1 MLMRAPLLALLALP
15 AVVAG
20 PAAGATL
27 DALVRT
33 AAGKPLPDA
42 AVVLEPFAP
51 AAAPKNRA
59 RAAVQVPHTQIEQRG
74 AEFSPWVTV
83 VQAGT
88 AVDFPNND
96 TVRHHVYSFSQPK
109 RFEIKL
115 YAGKPGQ
122 PITFDKPG
130 EVVIGC
136 NIHDWME
143 AYVLVVESPY
153 FGKTGPDGQVHIGNL
168 PAGVCTSASR
178 VAAPAGATTSAGSTS
193 NARSID
199 FGARMVIVRLTGRA
213 ASLGRSARPRWSGRR
228 RGRSA
233 HARP

>member
-1 MLMRAPLLALLALP
+1 MRAPTWIFLASLALA
-15 AVVAG
+15 AI
-20 PAAGATL
+20 AAGQAGAATL
-27 DALVRT
+27 DALVHT
-33 AAGKPLPDA
+33 PAGKPLPDA
-42 AVVLEPFAP
+42 AVVLEPLAP
-51 AAAPKNRA
+51 ASRQAPKNLPH
-59 RAAVQVPHTQIEQRG
+59 AVIEQRG
-74 AEFSPWVTV
+74 AEFSPYVTV
-83 VQAGT
+83 VQTGT

-153 FGKTGPDGQVHIGNL
+153 FGKTGPDGQVHIANL
-168 PAGVCTSASR
+168 PAGRYRLQLWHPLQKAR
-178 VAAPAGATTSAGSTS
+178 VAASEIEVAPGGSRL
-193 NARSID
+193 NLALDAR
-199 FGARMVIVRLTGRA
+199 ARE
-213 ASLGRSARPRWSGRR
+213 SRPHTEVDQDRY
-228 RGRSA
+228 
-233 HARP
+233 

>member
-1 MLMRAPLLALLALP
+1 MLLRASLPALLVVLGLP
-15 AVVAG
+15 LASG
-20 PAAGATL
+20 AAGATL
-27 DALVRT
+27 DARVAT
-33 AAGKPLPDA
+33 PAGKPVLDA
-42 AVVLEPFAP
+42 VVVLEPLAGPGP
-51 AAAPKNRA
+51 AARNRPH
-59 RAAVQVPHTQIEQRG
+59 AVIEQRG

-83 VQAGT
+83 VQTGT

-153 FGKTGPDGQVHIGNL
+153 FGKTGPDGQVRIANL
-168 PAGVCTSASR
+168 PAGR
-178 VAAPAGATTSAGSTS
+178 Y
-193 NARSID
+193 
-199 FGARMVIVRLTGRA
+199 RLQLWHPLQKAQAA
-213 ASLGRSARPRWSGRR
+213 ASEIELAALPAKLNLVLDAR
-228 RGRSA
+228 
-233 HARP
+233 AREPKPHTAADQDSY

>member
-1 MLMRAPLLALLALP
+1 MRAPKSILLALLVLP
-15 AVVAG
+15 ALVA
-20 PAAGATL
+20 ASAGAATL
-27 DALVRT
+27 DALVQT
-33 AAGKPLPDA
+33 PAGKPLPDA
-42 AVVLEPFAP
+42 AVVLEPLAP
-51 AAAPKNRA
+51 ANRQAAKNHPH
-59 RAAVQVPHTQIEQRG
+59 AVIEQRG
-74 AEFSPWVTV
+74 AEFSPYVTV
-83 VQAGT
+83 VQTGT

-153 FGKTGPDGQVHIGNL
+153 FGKTGPDGQVHIANV
-168 PAGVCTSASR
+168 PAGRYRLQLWHPLQKARAAAGEIEVGASPSR
-178 VAAPAGATTSAGSTS
+178 LNLVL
-193 NARSID
+193 D
-199 FGARMVIVRLTGRA
+199 ARMREH
-213 ASLGRSARPRWSGRR
+213 RPHTEVDQDRY
-228 RGRSA
+228 
-233 HARP
+233 

>member
-1 MLMRAPLLALLALP
+1 MLQRAFLPTLPALPAVLALLACASP
-15 AVVAG
+15 
-20 PAAGATL
+20 AGALAATF
-27 DALVRT
+27 DALVQN

-42 AVVLEPFAP
+42 AVVLEALAP
-51 AAAPKNRA
+51 APAPKNRA
-59 RAAVQVPHTQIEQRG
+59 HAAAHAVIEQRG
-74 AEFSPWVTV
+74 AEFAPYVTV
-83 VQAGT
+83 VQTGT
-88 AVDFPNND
+88 AVEFPNND

-153 FGKTGPDGQVHIGNL
+153 FGKTGPDGQVRIANL
-168 PAGVCTSASR
+168 PAGRYRLQLWHPLQKTR
-178 VAAPAGATTSAGSTS
+178 VPAAEIDVGAAPARM
-193 NARSID
+193 NLVLDAR
-199 FGARMVIVRLTGRA
+199 AREP
-213 ASLGRSARPRWSGRR
+213 RPHYEVDQDRY
-228 RGRSA
+228 
-233 HARP
+233 

>member
-1 MLMRAPLLALLALP
+1 MFLRAFLPALLALP
-15 AVVAG
+15 VCAG
-20 PAAGATL
+20 AAGAATL
-27 DALVRT
+27 DALVQT

-42 AVVLEPFAP
+42 AVVLETLGMPPSAS
-51 AAAPKNRA
+51 KNRPH
-59 RAAVQVPHTQIEQRG
+59 AVIEQRG
-74 AEFSPWVTV
+74 AEFAPYVTV
-83 VQAGT
+83 VQTGT

-153 FGKTGPDGQVHIGNL
+153 FGKTGPDGRVAIANL
-168 PAGVCTSASR
+168 PAGRYRLQLWHPLQKTR
-178 VAAPAGATTSAGSTS
+178 APASEIEVGANGSGATRM
-193 NARSID
+193 NLVLDAR
-199 FGARMVIVRLTGRA
+199 AREPKPHLEVDQGQY
-213 ASLGRSARPRWSGRR
+213 
-228 RGRSA
+228 
-233 HARP
+233 

>member
-1 MLMRAPLLALLALP
+1 MVLRAFLLAVLALP
-15 AVVAG
+15 L
-20 PAAGATL
+20 AAGAAGVSL
-27 DALVRT
+27 DARVAT
-33 AAGKPLPDA
+33 PSGKPVQDA
-42 AVVLEPFAP
+42 AVVLEPLA
-51 AAAPKNRA
+51 AAAPAPKKHPH
-59 RAAVQVPHTQIEQRG
+59 AAAHAVIEQRG
-74 AEFSPWVTV
+74 AEFAPYVTV
-83 VQAGT
+83 VQTGA

-153 FGKTGPDGQVHIGNL
+153 FGKTGADGQVRIAGL
-168 PAGVCTSASR
+168 PAGR
-178 VAAPAGATTSAGSTS
+178 YRLRLWHPLQKAPAPGIEVDVGAATPKL
-193 NARSID
+193 NLVLDAR
-199 FGARMVIVRLTGRA
+199 AREPKPHYEVDQERY
-213 ASLGRSARPRWSGRR
+213 
-228 RGRSA
+228 
-233 HARP
+233 